1 MTNNILCISRRQ
13 PQTSTNPHIIPLL
26 PSARW
31 ILIPAGAKAPN
42 YAGWQRGGYDAA
54 AALAHAGRGGNLG
67 LLCGPQSGD
76 LIALDADAGATEL
89 RQYWPQLAHTLRIWR
104 SDAPDRAKFIL
115 RCAGAQTMRDHTAGL
130 EILAGTALAGTNAV
144 VWGRHPGGAQYQF
157 DGDAVI
163 DVSVHD
169 LASIWRWRTGS
180 TQAHEVA
187 AGTPRRPTA
196 KRRIDAGALAFD
208 TRTPII
214 DLLLHAGCRQSA
226 RNPRRWVPPQSAHGT
241 DSLLVNTDTNTIW
254 AFSAHNPLGR
264 EGLIYP
270 HQLAHALGISV
281 PKPVAPQA
289 AQQATQ
295 HTAAPT
301 ALPTGNPTAD
311 SGHATA
317 PDTLP
322 QLLAGWRHAA
332 IHGDLAPQW
341 RAAQRRL
348 ATEYGRRADAAL
360 RQLGESATDDAA
372 KGPAA
377 RAAYWRQQADAAAAR
392 ADGTRWPEPALRRLM
407 LAMLDLFEELGGRKR
422 WLSDLRIA
430 SAANMAAKTATRHL
444 DSLDGWFV
452 VIDRRGERM
461 APAYTLHAG
470 WRNVVGFTADLQN
483 QSAVKPTTLALT
495 DPLRTHYGHD
505 AFSIGW
511 TPMPDDGDTWAL
523 VCETADRIRT
533 GTTTVPDDTTL
544 PDYPPAGDAAG
555 SMQPPPDDAELD
567 RLDAW
572 RRRCAAGYMYISR
585 LRMGA
590 DLASLGGR
598 ALLLL
603 QRLADAGGQ
612 LEGNAAA
619 EALGCTRATLSR
631 LLSRCV
637 DAGVVDQPAWG
648 QIRLAPDWVETL
660 EASVKAMPSY
670 GMYAARRAAWLDSR
684 IARLDDAMLRA
695 VQTADAEPAQ
705 AEAAAGALGRLQTQL
720 DDAEGE
726 RASWDVWAEEN
737 LPDTQR
743 RRVLTR
749 HGTWDSRQQAQAD
762 ARRQD
767 RQRRRDRSDAAAEAQ
782 RQAESDAAA
791 GVTPAMRQRAD
802 KLYQAF
808 GIGR

>member
-1 MTNNILCISRRQ
+1 MTKTNNIPCIARRQ
-13 PQTSTNPHIIPLL
+13 PPISNIHIIPLL
-26 PSARW
+26 PDARW

-76 LIALDADAGATEL
+76 LVALDADAGASEL

-104 SDAPDRAKFIL
+104 ADAPDRAKFIL
-115 RCAGAQTMRDHTAGL
+115 RCAGAVTMRDHTAGL

-144 VWGRHPGGAQYQF
+144 VWGRHPDGAQYQI

-163 DVSVHD
+163 DVSLHE
-169 LASIWRWRTGS
+169 LAAIWRWRTGS

-196 KRRIDAGALAFD
+196 KRRIDAGALAYD
-208 TRTPII
+208 GHTNIV
-214 DLLLHAGCRQSA
+214 DLLRHAGCRQSA
-226 RNPRRWVPPQSAHGT
+226 RNPRRWIPRESVHGT
-241 DSLLVNTDTNTIW
+241 DSLLVNTDTNTVW
-254 AFSAHNPLGR
+254 AFSAQNPLAR

-270 HQLAHALGISV
+270 HQLAKALGISV
-281 PKPVAPQA
+281 PKPQATPQA
-289 AQQATQ
+289 PPQTPQTQQATPQ
-295 HTAAPT
+295 TPQT
-301 ALPTGNPTAD
+301 
-311 SGHATA
+311 
-317 PDTLP
+317 PDTLD

-332 IHGDLAPQW
+332 IHGDLEPHW

-348 ATEYGRRADAAL
+348 AAEYGRRADAAL
-360 RQLGESATDDAA
+360 RAVGDAATDAAA
-372 KGPAA
+372 KTPAA
-377 RAAYWRQQADAAAAR
+377 RSEYWRKQADAAAAR
-392 ADGTRWPEPALRRLM
+392 AEGTRWPEAALRRLM
-407 LAMLDLFEELGGRKR
+407 LAMLDLFGELGGRQR

-430 SAANMAAKTATRHL
+430 SAANMARETVTRHL
-444 DSLDGWFV
+444 ASLDGWFV
-452 VIDRRGERM
+452 IIDRRGDKQ

-470 WRNVVGFTADLQN
+470 WRIVVGFRHDLEQQIMPKTDN
-483 QSAVKPTTLALT
+483 NSPA
-495 DPLRTHYGHD
+495 DPLRTHYAHD
-505 AFSIGW
+505 AFAVGW
-511 TPMPDDGDTWAL
+511 TPLPDDGATWAD

-533 GTTTVPDDTTL
+533 GTTTVPADTTL
-544 PDYPPAGDAAG
+544 PDYPPAPDAAG
-555 SMQPPPDDAELD
+555 SMQPPDDAELD

-572 RRRCAAGYMYISR
+572 RRRCAAGYVYISR

-612 LEGNAAA
+612 LEGTEAA
-619 EALGCTRATLSR
+619 EALGCNRSTLAR
-631 LLSRCV
+631 LVARCV

-660 EASVKAMPSY
+660 ESSVKLMPSY

-695 VQTADAEPAQ
+695 VQAADADPAQ
-705 AEAAAGALGRLQTQL
+705 AEAAADALGRLQTQL

-726 RASWDVWAEEN
+726 RAGWDIWAEN
-737 LPDTQR
+737 SLPDTQR

-749 HGTWDSRQQAQAD
+749 HGTWDSRQQAESD

-767 RQRRRDRSDAAAEAQ
+767 RQRRRDRSDAAAEAR
-782 RQAESDAAA
+782 RQADADAAA
-791 GVTPAMRQRAD
+791 GITPAMRQRAD